1 MNDSS
6 HLTPSE
12 LELIENYSQLSAEK
26 KAEFIQILSE
36 LLIQRERVSAPFP
49 VSSYRVQAVR

>member
-36 LLIQRERVSAPFP
+36 LSIQTERVSAPFP
-49 VSSYRVQAVR
+49 ASSYRVQAVR